1 MIFEVVQ
8 LIIAEQLDAELEEI
22 TLDTNL
28 MNDLGADSLDKL
40 EIIDKIEGTFHIEVD
55 DDNLDE
61 VNIVKDIVTIIRN
74 KVGE

>member
-28 MNDLGADSLDKL
+28 MNDLGADSLDKV